1 MNATGAQTS
10 QNVCQRK
17 VAGQRRALTA
27 NIDGHVVKF
36 QCPRCGH
43 ELEQSIGRLKS
54 GEHMRCPGCGI
65 GISIDTN
72 RLADA
77 VEEIRK
83 AIEKEPSE
91 IIIKFYR

>member
-1 MNATGAQTS
+1 
-10 QNVCQRK
+10 
-17 VAGQRRALTA
+17 
-27 NIDGHVVKF
+27 
-36 QCPRCGH
+36 
-43 ELEQSIGRLKS
+43 
-54 GEHMRCPGCGI
+54 MRCPGCGI